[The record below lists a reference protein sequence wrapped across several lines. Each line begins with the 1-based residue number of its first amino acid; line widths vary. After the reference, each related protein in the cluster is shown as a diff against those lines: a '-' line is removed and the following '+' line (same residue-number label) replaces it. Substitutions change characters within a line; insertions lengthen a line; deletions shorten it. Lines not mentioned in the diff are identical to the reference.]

1 MATNNAVNTGVQTL
15 NGQLMI
21 GSSGVNAV
29 PATLTQG
36 TGVTITNG
44 AGSITIA
51 ATGGTGL
58 TWVDQ
63 SSASV
68 TMAVNT
74 AYVSDDGATLVTFTL
89 PSTAALGS
97 VFGIVGKGAG
107 GWTIAEQSGQTMRF
121 GSITTTATTGS
132 LASSNSGDCVFF
144 VCTTANTVFT
154 VYSSV
159 GNITYV

>member
-21 GSSGVNAV
+21 GSTGANAI

-36 TGVTITNG
+36 TGITITNG
-44 AGSITIA
+44 AGTITVA
-51 ATGGTGL
+51 STGGTGL

-63 SSASV
+63 TSTTV
-68 TMAVNT
+68 TMAINT
-74 AYVSDDGATLVTFTL
+74 AYVADNASLVTLTV

-107 GWTIAEQSGQTMRF
+107 LFSIAQQAGQTIRF
-121 GSITTTATTGS
+121 GSVTTTSGAGGSITATN
-132 LASSNSGDCVFF
+132 AGDAIFF
-144 VCTTANTVFT
+144 VCITANTAFA
-154 VYSSV
+154 VYSSI
-159 GNITYV
+159 GNLTFV